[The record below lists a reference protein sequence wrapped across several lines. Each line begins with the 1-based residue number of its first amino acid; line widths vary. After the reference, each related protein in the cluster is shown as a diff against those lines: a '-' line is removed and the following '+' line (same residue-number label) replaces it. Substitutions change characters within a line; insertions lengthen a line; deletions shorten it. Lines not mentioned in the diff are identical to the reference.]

1 MRLALALLLVLA
13 ACGRPLTEAERAL
26 LAPIHGPSLDTAP
39 IRIQSSPTVGVFP
52 ITYPARPRT
61 TCRERIGPP
70 PKTDVITGR
79 TAGIVLFQRLFL
91 RPDIARPDWAA
102 LDPAP
107 EGSDEPPALNLAAA
121 MFFVHEMTH
130 VWQWQN
136 RAVTGYHPSKAFSEH
151 LTTDDPYLLDG
162 EGTAR
167 FLDYGYE
174 QQATLVEEYLCC
186 ATLDPDGARTARLHA
201 LVGQALPV
209 APPRSFPR
217 DVWLPEGGDDPA
229 TICSDPAG

>member
-1 MRLALALLLVLA
+1 MRPLLLALLLLLA

-26 LAPIHGPSLDTAP
+26 LAPIHGDTLDTAP
-39 IRIQSSPTVGVFP
+39 IRLHANPAIGLAP

-70 PKTDVITGR
+70 PETDLIETR
-79 TAGIVLFQRLFL
+79 AAGIVLFQRLFL
-91 RPDIARPDWAA
+91 RPDVTRPDWAA
-102 LDPAP
+102 LDPDP
-107 EGSDEPPALNLAAA
+107 EGGAPALNLSAA

-136 RAVTGYHPSKAFSEH
+136 RDVTGYHPRKAVTEH
-151 LTTDDPYLLDG
+151 LTLDDPYLLDADA
-162 EGTAR
+162 TAR

-209 APPRSFPR
+209 APPQSFPR